1 MWLKS
6 ALLGITALMILGL
19 MPAEEIVDGRRSV
32 VLQGE
37 DARLVL
43 DILGGS
49 IVSFELNE
57 QRLNP
62 LRWAND
68 GPPDRIRGMSHFLCL
83 DRWGPPSEAERA
95 NGMRQHGEKV
105 EWQVQEESG
114 SSARMS
120 AVLPMAGLRVER
132 NVEVAKDGTW
142 FHVSETVT
150 NQNPLGRVYN
160 IVQHAT
166 IGQPFLDESVVV
178 DSNATKGFAQGG
190 SLPTPEEPSAL
201 WPMAPRADGPV
212 DMRRLTTDPKPDVVS
227 YVIDEDIGWVT
238 ASNAGKGLLLGYIW
252 ETEEYPWLNL
262 WRRVDNGVP
271 TARGLEFGST
281 GLHQP
286 FPALVKKGFIWE
298 RPLVQFLDAAEGQT
312 RSYVG
317 FLAKIPEGYQG
328 VDDIVYEN
336 GELTLIERGGGSRIQ
351 VSMPS
356 RISPER

>member
-1 MWLKS
+1 
-6 ALLGITALMILGL
+6 
-19 MPAEEIVDGRRSV
+19 
-32 VLQGE
+32 
-37 DARLVL
+37 
-43 DILGGS
+43 
-49 IVSFELNE
+49 
-57 QRLNP
+57 
-62 LRWAND
+62 
-68 GPPDRIRGMSHFLCL
+68 
-83 DRWGPPSEAERA
+83 
-95 NGMRQHGEKV
+95 
-105 EWQVQEESG
+105 
-114 SSARMS
+114 
-120 AVLPMAGLRVER
+120 
-132 NVEVAKDGTW
+132 
-142 FHVSETVT
+142 
-150 NQNPLGRVYN
+150 
-160 IVQHAT
+160 
-166 IGQPFLDESVVV
+166 
-178 DSNATKGFAQGG
+178 
-190 SLPTPEEPSAL
+190 
-201 WPMAPRADGPV
+201 MAPRADGPV
-212 DMRRLTTDPKPDVVS
+212 DIRRLATDPKPDVVS

-336 GELTLIERGGGSRIQ
+336 GELTLIERGGGSRIHL
-351 VSMPS
+351 SMPS